1 MVVYEQDIPIISQWA
16 GLLLPGQLPQGPLCA
31 VLLRCER
38 WCGVVTERQ
47 ERFCIEFVR
56 CGNATEAYKAAGY
69 KPSKD
74 NAAAVNA
81 SKMLRNANILAKI
94 AKLRDEMNNAKI
106 LDAQQR
112 RILLSEIA
120 NAKGQDAVRALDVL
134 NKMDGIYI
142 TKQQI
147 SGADGGPLRF
157 RWENDNG

>member
-1 MVVYEQDIPIISQWA
+1 MNEK
-16 GLLLPGQLPQGPLCA
+16 
-31 VLLRCER
+31 
-38 WCGVVTERQ
+38 Q
-47 ERFCIEFVR
+47 EKFCVEFVKS
-56 CGNATEAYKAAGY
+56 GNAAEAYRRAGY
-69 KPSKD
+69 KASSPKSASNSASRLLEKD
-74 NAAAVNA
+74 GIRSRIAE
-81 SKMLRNANILAKI
+81 LREKVTNK
-94 AKLRDEMNNAKI
+94 KI